1 MLPLKTDNAQH
12 IDELGP
18 SLTNGS
24 ESGEKQ
30 FSKILR
36 RWELRAPGLRGLTS
50 ISRALRCA
58 AENAQAARTCSQLA
72 CASLGPHKASS
83 RRCEC

>member
-1 MLPLKTDNAQH
+1 MYPLKTDNAQH

-36 RWELRAPGLRGLTS
+36 SWELGAPGLRGLKS

-58 AENAQAARTCSQLA
+58 AEIPQAAPTCSQLA
-72 CASLGPHKASS
+72 RASLGPSKASS
-83 RRCEC
+83 GRCEW